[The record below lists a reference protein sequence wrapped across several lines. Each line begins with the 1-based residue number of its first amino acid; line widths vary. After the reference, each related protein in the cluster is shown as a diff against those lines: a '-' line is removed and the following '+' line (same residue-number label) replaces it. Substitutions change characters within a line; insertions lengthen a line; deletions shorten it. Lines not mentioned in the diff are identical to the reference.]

1 MLLVPGLNLVAL
13 GVGAAGATVAAIE
26 QRREASSASAKR

>member
-13 GVGAAGATVAAIE
+13 GIGAAGATVAVHAIE
-26 QRREASSASAKR
+26 TSGR